1 MSQLPSRRLLEG
13 QEGVGAEAAPSTDTR
28 GDVPPP
34 KLPLPSRRLLQGK
47 DRAAA
52 RAMLKGI
59 GFDDKAL
66 AQPQVM
72 VAHAWIETMPCN
84 YNHRDLAAAVKN
96 GVRAGAGTPMEVNTI
111 AISDGVTM
119 GTEGMKTSL
128 VSREL
133 IADSIELVA
142 RGHYFD
148 ALCCIVGCDKT
159 IPAGAMALARVDRPG
174 IVLYSGSIEYG
185 HWRGRDV
192 AIADTFEAIGAEAAG
207 RITAAELKEIEDVTC
222 PGAGACGGQ
231 YTANTMAMVMEVLG
245 LSPFGYNTIP
255 AMDPKK
261 AAASTDAGRLL
272 MDVLA
277 ADRRPSAILTRASF
291 ENAIAAAAA
300 SGGSTNV
307 ALHIPALAA
316 EVGIEIT
323 IDDIDRISRRTPL
336 IADMKPWGN
345 YFAVDLYNA
354 GGIGLVT
361 KRLIEGGFIDGS
373 TLTVTGRPLG
383 EEVERVVEAP
393 GQNVV
398 HRLDDALAPEGGLV
412 ILRGNIAPE
421 GAIAKVTGHTMRTFA
436 GTARVFDDEDGA
448 LDAVLRGSIKPGDV
462 VVIRYEGPR
471 GGPGMPEMLSV
482 TAAIVG
488 KGWGEQVALVTDG
501 RFSGGTN
508 GLMLG
513 HVAPEAAIGGPL
525 AAVREGDRISIDV
538 DNRRVDVEGVDIA
551 ERMKDWRPRVAPYAT
566 GVMAKY
572 AALVGSAAKGAVTR
586 PPS

>member
-1 MSQLPSRRLLEG
+1 
-13 QEGVGAEAAPSTDTR
+13 
-28 GDVPPP
+28 
-34 KLPLPSRRLLQGK
+34 
-47 DRAAA
+47 
-52 RAMLKGI
+52 MLKGI
-59 GFDDKAL
+59 GFDDHAL
-66 AQPQVM
+66 SLPQVM
-72 VAHAWIETMPCN
+72 VSHAWIETMPCN
-84 YNHRDLAAAVKN
+84 YNQRDLAAAVKE
-96 GVRAGAGTPMEVNTI
+96 GVRAAGGTPQEVNTI

-133 IADSIELVA
+133 VADSIELVA

-148 ALCCIVGCDKT
+148 ALACVVGCDKT
-159 IPAGAMALARVDRPG
+159 IPAGAMALARVNRPG
-174 IVLYSGSIEYG
+174 LVLYSGSIAYG
-185 HWRGRDV
+185 HWRGRDL

-207 RITAAELKEIEDVTC
+207 RISAEELKEIEDATC

-255 AMDPKK
+255 AL
-261 AAASTDAGRLL
+261 DARKRPESVEAGKLL

-277 ADRRPSAILTRASF
+277 ADRRPSSILTRTSF

-307 ALHIPALAA
+307 ALHIPAIAA

-336 IADMKPWGN
+336 IADMKPWGR

-373 TLTVTGRPLG
+373 TMTVTGRTLG
-383 EEVERVVEAP
+383 EECERVVEAP
-393 GQNVV
+393 GQEVV
-398 HRLDDALAPEGGLV
+398 HKVDDALASEGGLV
-412 ILRGNIAPE
+412 ILRGNLAPE
-421 GAIAKVTGHTMRTFA
+421 GAIAKVTAHTMRSFT
-436 GTARVFDDEDGA
+436 GTARVFDDEDHA
-448 LDAVLRGSIKPGDV
+448 LDAVLRGGVGPGDV

-508 GLMLG
+508 GLMVG
-513 HVAPEAAIGGPL
+513 HVAPEAALGGPL
-525 AAVREGDRISIDV
+525 AAVRDGDRVTIDV
-538 DNRRVDVEGVDIA
+538 DGRRLELESVDIPD
-551 ERMKDWRPRVAPYAT
+551 RMRDWRPRVAPYAT

-572 AALVGSAAKGAVTR
+572 AALVGSAAQGAVTR
-586 PPS
+586 PPGTPALSPVP

>member
-1 MSQLPSRRLLEG
+1 MSQ
-13 QEGVGAEAAPSTDTR
+13 
-28 GDVPPP
+28 
-34 KLPLPSRRLLQGK
+34 PLPSRRILEGK

-59 GFDDKAL
+59 GFDDAAL
-66 AQPQVM
+66 SRPQVM
-72 VAHAWIETMPCN
+72 VSHSWIETMPCN
-84 YNHRDLAAAVKN
+84 YNQRDLAVSVKD
-96 GVRAGAGTPMEVNTI
+96 GVRAAGGTPMEVNTV

-128 VSREL
+128 VSRDL
-133 IADSIELVA
+133 ITDSIELVA

-159 IPAGAMALARVDRPG
+159 IPAGGMALARVDRPG
-174 IVLYSGSIEYG
+174 LVLYSGSIAYG
-185 HWRGRDV
+185 HWRGRKL

-207 RITAAELKEIEDVTC
+207 KISAQELKEIEDATC

-255 AMDPKK
+255 ALDPGK
-261 AAASTDAGRLL
+261 AQASADAGKLL
-272 MDVLA
+272 MEILA
-277 ADRRPSAILTRASF
+277 ADRRPSAILTRTSF

-307 ALHIPALAA
+307 ALHIPAIAA

-336 IADMKPWGN
+336 IADMKPWGK

-373 TLTVTGRPLG
+373 TMTVTGRTLG
-383 EEVERVVEAP
+383 EECQSVVEAT
-393 GQNVV
+393 GQDVV
-398 HRLDDALAPEGGLV
+398 HGLDDVLASEGGLV

-421 GAIAKVTGHTMRTFA
+421 GAIAKVTAHTMRSFS
-436 GTARVFDDEDGA
+436 GQARVFDNEDGA
-448 LDAVLRGSIKPGDV
+448 LEAVLRGGIKPGDV

-508 GLMLG
+508 GLMIG
-513 HVAPEAAIGGPL
+513 HVSPEAAIGGPL

-538 DNRRVDVEGVDIA
+538 DGRRLELEGVDIA
-551 ERMKDWRPRVAPYAT
+551 ARMKEWRPRVAPYAT

-572 AALVGSAAKGAVTR
+572 AALVGSAAQGALTR

>member
-1 MSQLPSRRLLEG
+1 
-13 QEGVGAEAAPSTDTR
+13 
-28 GDVPPP
+28 
-34 KLPLPSRRLLQGK
+34 
-47 DRAAA
+47 
-52 RAMLKGI
+52 MLKGI
-59 GFDDKAL
+59 GFDDQAL
-66 AQPQVM
+66 SRPQVM
-72 VAHAWIETMPCN
+72 VSHSWIETMPCN
-84 YNHRDLAAAVKN
+84 YNQRDLAAAVKE
-96 GVRAGAGTPMEVNTI
+96 GVRAAGGTPQEVNTI

-133 IADSIELVA
+133 ISDSIELVA

-159 IPAGAMALARVDRPG
+159 IPAGAMALARVNRPG
-174 IVLYSGSIEYG
+174 LVLYSGSIAYG
-185 HWRGRDV
+185 HWRGRNL

-207 RITAAELKEIEDVTC
+207 RISAEELKEIEDATC

-255 AMDPKK
+255 ALDPGKRP
-261 AAASTDAGRLL
+261 ASVETGKLL
-272 MDVLA
+272 MEVLD
-277 ADRRPSAILTRASF
+277 ADRRPSKILTRTSF

-307 ALHIPALAA
+307 ALHIPAIAA
-316 EVGIEIT
+316 EVGIEIS

-336 IADMKPWGN
+336 IADMKPWGK

-373 TLTVTGRPLG
+373 TMTVTGRTLAD
-383 EEVERVVEAP
+383 ECERVVEAP
-393 GQNVV
+393 GQDVV
-398 HRLDDALAPEGGLV
+398 HRTDDALASEGGLV
-412 ILRGNIAPE
+412 ILRGNLAPE
-421 GAIAKVTGHTMRTFA
+421 GAIAKVTAHTMRSFT
-436 GTARVFDDEDGA
+436 GKARVFDDEDHA
-448 LDAVLRGSIKPGDV
+448 LDAVLRGGVGPGDV

-508 GLMLG
+508 GLMVG
-513 HVAPEAAIGGPL
+513 HVAPEAALGGPI
-525 AAVREGDRISIDV
+525 AAVREGDRITIDV
-538 DNRRVDVEGVDIA
+538 NGRRLELDGVDIA
-551 ERMKDWRPRVAPYAT
+551 DRMREWSPRVAAYAT

-572 AALVGSAAKGAVTR
+572 AALVGSAAQGAVTR
-586 PPS
+586 APGTPVTIA

>member
-1 MSQLPSRRLLEG
+1 MASLPSRRLLE
-13 QEGVGAEAAPSTDTR
+13 
-28 GDVPPP
+28 
-34 KLPLPSRRLLQGK
+34 GK

-59 GFDDKAL
+59 GFDDRTL
-66 AQPQVM
+66 SQPQVM
-72 VAHAWIETMPCN
+72 VSHAWIETMPCN
-84 YNHRDLAAAVKN
+84 YNHREIAAHVKD
-96 GVRAGAGTPMEVNTI
+96 GVRAAGGTPMEVNTI

-133 IADSIELVA
+133 IADSLELVA

-148 ALCCIVGCDKT
+148 AVCAIVGCDKT

-174 IVLYSGSIEYG
+174 LVLYSGSIAYG
-185 HWRGRDV
+185 HWRGRDI
-192 AIADTFEAIGAEAAG
+192 AIADTFEAIGAESAG
-207 RITAAELKEIEDVTC
+207 QISAAELKEIEDASC

-231 YTANTMAMVMEVLG
+231 YTANTMAMVMEVMG

-255 AMDPKK
+255 ATNAGKGP
-261 AAASTDAGRLL
+261 ASVEVGSLL
-272 MDVLA
+272 MEVLA
-277 ADRRPSAILTRASF
+277 EDRRPSSFLTRTSF

-307 ALHIPALAA
+307 ALHIPAIAA
-316 EVGIEIT
+316 ELGIEIT

-336 IADMKPWGN
+336 LADMKPWGN

-361 KRLIEGGFIDGS
+361 RRLIEGGYVDGS
-373 TLTVTGRPLG
+373 AMTVTGRALAD
-383 EEVERVVEAP
+383 EVTAVTEAP
-393 GQNVV
+393 GQRVV
-398 HRLDDALAPEGGLV
+398 RRLDDTLAAEGGLV
-412 ILRGNIAPE
+412 ILRGNLAPE
-421 GAIAKVTGHTMRTFA
+421 GAIAKVTAHTMRTFS
-436 GTARVFDDEDGA
+436 GSARCFDDEDHA
-448 LDAVLRGSIKPGDV
+448 LDAVLRGGVEPGDV

-488 KGWGEQVALVTDG
+488 KGWGEKVALVTDG

-508 GLMLG
+508 GLMVG

-525 AAVREGDRISIDV
+525 AGVRDGDRVTIDV
-538 DNRRVDVEGVDIA
+538 DARRLDVEGVDLA
-551 ERMKDWRPRVAPYAT
+551 ERMRAWEPRVAAYAT

-572 AALVGSAAKGAVTR
+572 AALVGSAATGAVTR
-586 PPS
+586 PR

>member
-1 MSQLPSRRLLEG
+1 MSSLPSRRLLE
-13 QEGVGAEAAPSTDTR
+13 
-28 GDVPPP
+28 
-34 KLPLPSRRLLQGK
+34 GK

-59 GFDDKAL
+59 GFDDRSL

-72 VAHAWIETMPCN
+72 VSHAWIETMPCN
-84 YNHRDLAAAVKN
+84 YNHRDIAAQVKE
-96 GVRAGAGTPMEVNTI
+96 GVRAAGGTPMEVNTI

-133 IADSIELVA
+133 IADSLELVA

-148 ALCCIVGCDKT
+148 ALCCITACDKT
-159 IPAGAMALARVDRPG
+159 IPAGAMALTRVDRPG
-174 IVLYSGSIEYG
+174 FVLYSGSIAYG
-185 HWRGRDV
+185 HWRGRDI
-192 AIADTFEAIGAEAAG
+192 AIADTFEAIGAESAG
-207 RITAAELKEIEDVTC
+207 RISAAELKEIEDASC

-231 YTANTMAMVMEVLG
+231 YTANTMAMVLEVLG

-255 AMDPKK
+255 AIHAGKGP
-261 AAASTDAGRLL
+261 ASVEAGKLL

-277 ADRRPSAILTRASF
+277 ADRRPSSILTRTSF

-307 ALHIPALAA
+307 ALHIPAIAA

-323 IDDIDRISRRTPL
+323 IDDIDRISQRTPL
-336 IADMKPWGN
+336 IADMKPWGR

-361 KRLIEGGFIDGS
+361 RRLIEGGFIDGS
-373 TLTVTGRPLG
+373 AMTITGRTLAD
-383 EEVERVVEAP
+383 EVTAVTEAP
-393 GQNVV
+393 GQKVV
-398 HRLDDALAPEGGLV
+398 RRLDDALAAEGGLV
-412 ILRGNIAPE
+412 ILRGNLAPE
-421 GAIAKVTGHTMRTFA
+421 GAIVKVTAHTMRTFT
-436 GTARVFDDEDGA
+436 GKARVFDDEDHA
-448 LDAVLRGSIKPGDV
+448 LDAVLRGGVEPGDV

-488 KGWGEQVALVTDG
+488 KGWGEKVALVTDG

-508 GLMLG
+508 GLMVG
-513 HVAPEAAIGGPL
+513 HVAPEAAMGGPL
-525 AAVREGDRISIDV
+525 AGVRDGDRITIDV
-538 DNRRVDVEGVDIA
+538 DGRRLEVEDVDLE
-551 ERMKDWRPRVAPYAT
+551 ERMRDWKPRVAPYAT

-572 AALVGSAAKGAVTR
+572 AALVGSAATGAVTR
-586 PPS
+586 PPAAAND

>member
-1 MSQLPSRRLLEG
+1 MSAQLPSRRLLE
-13 QEGVGAEAAPSTDTR
+13 
-28 GDVPPP
+28 
-34 KLPLPSRRLLQGK
+34 GK

-59 GFDDKAL
+59 GFDDEAL
-66 AQPQVM
+66 RRPQVM
-72 VAHAWIETMPCN
+72 VSHSWIETMPCN
-84 YNHRDLAAAVKN
+84 YNQRDLAAAVKE
-96 GVRAGAGTPMEVNTI
+96 GVREAGGTPMEVNTV

-128 VSREL
+128 VSRDL

-174 IVLYSGSIEYG
+174 FVLYGGSIAYG
-185 HWRGRDV
+185 HWRGRNL

-207 RITAAELKEIEDVTC
+207 KISAEELKEIEDATC

-231 YTANTMAMVMEVLG
+231 YTANTMAMVLEVLG

-255 AMDPKK
+255 AMDPLKRP
-261 AAASTDAGRLL
+261 ASAGAGKLL
-272 MDVLA
+272 MEVLA
-277 ADRRPSAILTRASF
+277 ADRRPSTLLTRTSF

-307 ALHIPALAA
+307 ALHIPAIAA

-323 IDDIDRISRRTPL
+323 MGDIDRISRRTPL
-336 IADMKPWGN
+336 IADMKPWGR
-345 YFAVDLYNA
+345 YFAVDLYHA

-361 KRLIEGGFIDGS
+361 RRLIEGGFIDGS
-373 TLTVTGRPLG
+373 TMTVTGRTLG
-383 EEVERVVEAP
+383 EECEKALEAP
-393 GQNVV
+393 GQDVV
-398 HRLDDALAPEGGLV
+398 RRLDDTLAAEGGLV
-412 ILRGNIAPE
+412 VLTGNIAPE
-421 GAIAKVTGHTMRTFA
+421 GAIAKVTAHTMRSFT
-436 GTARVFDDEDGA
+436 GRARVFDDEDGA
-448 LDAVLRGSIKPGDV
+448 LEAVLRGGVEPGDV

-508 GLMLG
+508 GLMVG
-513 HVAPEAAIGGPL
+513 HVSPEAAMGGPL
-525 AAVREGDRISIDV
+525 AAIREGDRITIDV
-538 DNRRVDVEGVDIA
+538 DARRLQLEDVDVDA
-551 ERMKDWRPRVAPYAT
+551 RMKDWRPRVSPYAT

-572 AALVGSAAKGAVTR
+572 AALVGSAARGALTR

>member
-1 MSQLPSRRLLEG
+1 
-13 QEGVGAEAAPSTDTR
+13 
-28 GDVPPP
+28 
-34 KLPLPSRRLLQGK
+34 
-47 DRAAA
+47 
-52 RAMLKGI
+52 MLKGI

-66 AQPQVM
+66 PQPQVM
-72 VAHAWIETMPCN
+72 VAHSWIETMPCN
-84 YNHRDLAAAVKN
+84 YNQRDLAAAVKE
-96 GVRAGAGTPMEVNTI
+96 GVRAAGGTPMEVNTI

-159 IPAGAMALARVDRPG
+159 IPAGAMALARVNRPG
-174 IVLYSGSIEYG
+174 IVLYSGSIGYG
-185 HWRGRDV
+185 SWRGRNL

-207 RITAAELKEIEDVTC
+207 RITATELKEIEDVTC

-255 AMDPKK
+255 AMDAKK
-261 AAASTDAGRLL
+261 SAASTDAGRLL

-277 ADRRPSAILTRASF
+277 ADRRPSAILTRKSF

-307 ALHIPALAA
+307 ALHIPAIAA

-336 IADMKPWGN
+336 IADMKPWGR
-345 YFAVDLYNA
+345 YFAGDLYNA

-361 KRLIEGGFIDGS
+361 QRLIEGGFIDGS
-373 TLTVTGRPLG
+373 TMTVTGRTL
-383 EEVERVVEAP
+383 EEECRRVVEAP
-393 GQNVV
+393 GQKVV
-398 HRLDDALAPEGGLV
+398 HGTDDALAAEGGLV

-421 GAIAKVTGHTMRTFA
+421 GAIAKVTAHTMRSFS
-436 GTARVFDDEDGA
+436 GIARVFDDEDGA

-471 GGPGMPEMLSV
+471 GGPGMAEMLSA
-482 TAAIVG
+482 TAAIAG
-488 KGWGEQVALVTDG
+488 EGWGEQVALVTDG
-501 RFSGGTN
+501 RFSGGSN

-513 HVAPEAAIGGPL
+513 
-525 AAVREGDRISIDV
+525 
-538 DNRRVDVEGVDIA
+538 RR
-551 ERMKDWRPRVAPYAT
+551 
-566 GVMAKY
+566 
-572 AALVGSAAKGAVTR
+572 
-586 PPS
+586 

>member
-1 MSQLPSRRLLEG
+1 
-13 QEGVGAEAAPSTDTR
+13 
-28 GDVPPP
+28 
-34 KLPLPSRRLLQGK
+34 LPLPSRRLLQGK

-59 GFDDKAL
+59 GFDDQAL
-66 AQPQVM
+66 ARPQVM
-72 VAHAWIETMPCN
+72 VSHAWIETMPCN
-84 YNHRDLAAAVKN
+84 YNHRELAAAVKE
-96 GVRAGAGTPMEVNTI
+96 GVRAAGGTPMEVNNI

-148 ALCCIVGCDKT
+148 ALCCVVGCDKT

-174 IVLYSGSIEYG
+174 MVIYSGSIAYG
-185 HWRGRDV
+185 HWRGRDL

-207 RITAAELKEIEDVTC
+207 RISAEELKEIEDASC
-222 PGAGACGGQ
+222 PGPGACGGQ
-231 YTANTMAMVMEVLG
+231 YTANTMAMVTEVLG
-245 LSPFGYNTIP
+245 LSPLGYNTIP
-255 AMDPKK
+255 ATHPTK
-261 AAASTDAGRLL
+261 AAASVEAGKL
-272 MDVLA
+272 MMEILA
-277 ADRRPSAILTRASF
+277 ADRRPSAILTRTSF

-307 ALHIPALAA
+307 ALHIPAIAA

-336 IADMKPWGN
+336 IADMKPWGR

-373 TLTVTGRPLG
+373 AMTVTGRSLG
-383 EEVERVVEAP
+383 EECERVVEAP
-393 GQNVV
+393 GQEVV
-398 HRLDDALAPEGGLV
+398 RPTSDALAAEGGLV
-412 ILRGNIAPE
+412 ILRGNLAPE
-421 GAIAKVTGHTMRTFA
+421 GAIAKVTAHTMRSFT
-436 GTARVFDDEDGA
+436 GGARVFDDEDGA
-448 LDAVLRGSIKPGDV
+448 LQAVLHGGIEPGDV

-508 GLMLG
+508 GLMVG

-525 AAVREGDRISIDV
+525 AGIREGDRIHIDV
-538 DNRRVDVEGVDIA
+538 DRRRLEVEGVDLG
-551 ERMKDWRPRVAPYAT
+551 ERMRDWKPRVAPYAT

-572 AALVGSAAKGAVTR
+572 AALVGSAATGAVTR
-586 PPS
+586 PPSPSS

>member
-1 MSQLPSRRLLEG
+1 MSQLPSRRLLE
-13 QEGVGAEAAPSTDTR
+13 
-28 GDVPPP
+28 
-34 KLPLPSRRLLQGK
+34 GK

-72 VAHAWIETMPCN
+72 VSHAWIETMPCN
-84 YNHRDLAAAVKN
+84 YNQRDLAAAVKE
-96 GVRAGAGTPMEVNTI
+96 GVRAGGGTPMEVNTI

-174 IVLYSGSIEYG
+174 IVLYSGSIAYG
-185 HWRGRDV
+185 HWRGRNL

-207 RITAAELKEIEDVTC
+207 RISATELKEIEDATC

-245 LSPFGYNTIP
+245 LSPLGYNTIP
-255 AMDPKK
+255 AMDATK

-277 ADRRPSAILTRASF
+277 ADRRPSAILTRTSF

-373 TLTVTGRPLG
+373 AMTVTGRSLG
-383 EEVERVVEAP
+383 EECERVVEAP
-393 GQNVV
+393 G
-398 HRLDDALAPEGGLV
+398 RRSSTAPTT
-412 ILRGNIAPE
+412 RW
-421 GAIAKVTGHTMRTFA
+421 R
-436 GTARVFDDEDGA
+436 
-448 LDAVLRGSIKPGDV
+448 
-462 VVIRYEGPR
+462 
-471 GGPGMPEMLSV
+471 
-482 TAAIVG
+482 
-488 KGWGEQVALVTDG
+488 
-501 RFSGGTN
+501 
-508 GLMLG
+508 
-513 HVAPEAAIGGPL
+513 
-525 AAVREGDRISIDV
+525 
-538 DNRRVDVEGVDIA
+538 RRVD
-551 ERMKDWRPRVAPYAT
+551 W
-566 GVMAKY
+566 
-572 AALVGSAAKGAVTR
+572 
-586 PPS
+586 

>member
-1 MSQLPSRRLLEG
+1 MLE
-13 QEGVGAEAAPSTDTR
+13 
-28 GDVPPP
+28 
-34 KLPLPSRRLLQGK
+34 GK

-59 GFDDKAL
+59 GFDDHAL
-66 AQPQVM
+66 SLPQVM
-72 VAHAWIETMPCN
+72 VSHAWIETMPCN
-84 YNHRDLAAAVKN
+84 YNQRDLAAAVKE
-96 GVRAGAGTPMEVNTI
+96 GVRAAGGTPQEVNTI

-133 IADSIELVA
+133 VADSIELVA

-148 ALCCIVGCDKT
+148 ALACVVGCDKT
-159 IPAGAMALARVDRPG
+159 IPAGAMALARVNRPG
-174 IVLYSGSIEYG
+174 LVLYSGSIAYG
-185 HWRGRDV
+185 HWRGRDL

-207 RITAAELKEIEDVTC
+207 RISAEELKEIEDATC

-255 AMDPKK
+255 AMDAKK
-261 AAASTDAGRLL
+261 RPASVEAGRLL
-272 MDVLA
+272 MEVLA
-277 ADRRPSAILTRASF
+277 ADRRPSAILTRSSF

-307 ALHIPALAA
+307 ALHIPAIAA
-316 EVGIEIT
+316 EVGIEIS

-336 IADMKPWGN
+336 IADMKPWGR

-373 TLTVTGRPLG
+373 TLTVTGRTLA
-383 EEVERVVEAP
+383 EECERVVEVP
-393 GQNVV
+393 GQEVV
-398 HRLDDALAPEGGLV
+398 HRVDDALAAEGGLV
-412 ILRGNIAPE
+412 ILRGNLAPE
-421 GAIAKVTGHTMRTFA
+421 GAIAKVTAHTMRSFT
-436 GTARVFDDEDGA
+436 GTARVFDDEDHA
-448 LDAVLRGSIKPGDV
+448 LDAVLRGGAGPGDV

-508 GLMLG
+508 GLMVG
-513 HVAPEAAIGGPL
+513 HVAPEAALGGPL
-525 AAVREGDRISIDV
+525 AVVRDGDRVSIDV
-538 DNRRVDVEGVDIA
+538 DGRRLQLEGVDVA
-551 ERMKDWRPRVAPYAT
+551 DRMRDWRPRVAPYAT

-572 AALVGSAAKGAVTR
+572 AALVGSAATGAVTR
-586 PPS
+586 PPGTPVLSPAR

>member
-1 MSQLPSRRLLEG
+1 
-13 QEGVGAEAAPSTDTR
+13 
-28 GDVPPP
+28 
-34 KLPLPSRRLLQGK
+34 
-47 DRAAA
+47 
-52 RAMLKGI
+52 MLKGI
-59 GFDDKAL
+59 GFDDQAL
-66 AQPQVM
+66 SQPQVM
-72 VAHAWIETMPCN
+72 VSHAWIETMPCN
-84 YNHRDLAAAVKN
+84 YNHRELAVAVKE
-96 GVRAGAGTPMEVNTI
+96 GVRRAGGTPMEVNTI

-133 IADSIELVA
+133 ITDSIELVA

-159 IPAGAMALARVDRPG
+159 IPAGAMALARLDRPG
-174 IVLYSGSIEYG
+174 IVLYSGSIAYG
-185 HWRGRDV
+185 HWRGRNL

-207 RITAAELKEIEDVTC
+207 KISAAELKEIEDISC

-245 LSPFGYNTIP
+245 LSPLGYNSLP
-255 AMDPKK
+255 ALDPGKG
-261 AAASTDAGRLL
+261 AASSDAGRLL
-272 MDVLA
+272 MEVLA
-277 ADRRPSAILTRASF
+277 ADRRPSSFLTRTSF

-307 ALHIPALAA
+307 ALHIPAIAA
-316 EVGIEIT
+316 ELGIDIT

-336 IADMKPWGN
+336 IADMKPWGRF
-345 YFAVDLYNA
+345 FAVDLFEA

-361 KRLIEGGFIDGS
+361 RRLIEGGFIDGS
-373 TLTVTGRPLG
+373 AMTVTGRSLG
-383 EEVERVVEAP
+383 DEVERVVEKP
-393 GQNVV
+393 GQEVV
-398 HRLDDALAPEGGLV
+398 HRVDDALAPEGGLV
-412 ILRGNIAPE
+412 ILRGNLAPE
-421 GAIAKVTGHTMRTFA
+421 GAIAKVTAHTMRSFT
-436 GTARVFDDEDGA
+436 GTARVFEDEDHA
-448 LDAVLRGSIKPGDV
+448 LDGVLRGGVAPGDV
-462 VVIRYEGPR
+462 VVIRYEGPK

-508 GLMLG
+508 GLMVG

-525 AAVREGDRISIDV
+525 AGVAEGDRITIDV
-538 DNRRVDVEGVDIA
+538 DQRRLDVEGVDLV
-551 ERMKDWRPRVAPYAT
+551 ERMRDWKPRVSPYAT

-572 AALVGSAAKGAVTR
+572 AALVGSAATGAVTR

>member
-1 MSQLPSRRLLEG
+1 
-13 QEGVGAEAAPSTDTR
+13 
-28 GDVPPP
+28 
-34 KLPLPSRRLLQGK
+34 
-47 DRAAA
+47 
-52 RAMLKGI
+52 
-59 GFDDKAL
+59 
-66 AQPQVM
+66 
-72 VAHAWIETMPCN
+72 MPCN
-84 YNHRDLAAAVKN
+84 YNQRDLAKAVKE
-96 GVRAGAGTPMEVNTI
+96 GVRAAGGTPQEVNTI

-133 IADSIELVA
+133 ITDSLELVA

-174 IVLYSGSIEYG
+174 LVLYSGSIAYG
-185 HWRGRDV
+185 HWRGKNL

-207 RITAAELKEIEDVTC
+207 RISAAELKEIEDATC

-255 AMDPKK
+255 ALDPGKR
-261 AAASTDAGRLL
+261 AATVEAGKLL
-272 MDVLA
+272 MEVLA
-277 ADRRPSAILTRASF
+277 ADRRPSSILTRTSF

-307 ALHIPALAA
+307 ALHIPAIAA
-316 EVGIEIT
+316 EVGIEIS

-336 IADMKPWGN
+336 IADMKPWGK

-361 KRLIEGGFIDGS
+361 RRLIEGGFIDGS
-373 TLTVTGRPLG
+373 TMTVTGRTLA
-383 EEVERVVEAP
+383 EECERVVEAP
-393 GQNVV
+393 GQDVV
-398 HRLDDALAPEGGLV
+398 HRLGDALAAEGGLV
-412 ILRGNIAPE
+412 ILRGNLAPE
-421 GAIAKVTGHTMRTFA
+421 GAIAKVTAHTMRSFSGSA
-436 GTARVFDDEDGA
+436 KVFDDEDHA
-448 LDAVLRGSIKPGDV
+448 LDAVLRGGVGPGDI

-501 RFSGGTN
+501 RFSGGTS
-508 GLMLG
+508 GLMVG
-513 HVAPEAAIGGPL
+513 HVAPEAALGGPL
-525 AAVREGDRISIDV
+525 AAVRDGDRITIDV
-538 DNRRVDVEGVDIA
+538 DGRRLELEGADISD
-551 ERMKDWRPRVAPYAT
+551 RMRDWKPRTAPYAT

-572 AALVGSAAKGAVTR
+572 AALVGSAAMGAVTR
-586 PPS
+586 PPAPPVTVA

>member
-1 MSQLPSRRLLEG
+1 MASLPSRRLLE
-13 QEGVGAEAAPSTDTR
+13 
-28 GDVPPP
+28 
-34 KLPLPSRRLLQGK
+34 GK

-59 GFDDKAL
+59 GFDDRTL
-66 AQPQVM
+66 SQPQVM
-72 VAHAWIETMPCN
+72 VSHAWIETMPCN
-84 YNHRDLAAAVKN
+84 YNHREIAAHVKD
-96 GVRAGAGTPMEVNTI
+96 GVRAAGGTPMEVNTI

-133 IADSIELVA
+133 IADSLELVA

-148 ALCCIVGCDKT
+148 AVCAIVGCDKT

-174 IVLYSGSIEYG
+174 LVLYSGSIAYG
-185 HWRGRDV
+185 HWRGRDI
-192 AIADTFEAIGAEAAG
+192 AIADTFEAIGAESAG
-207 RITAAELKEIEDVTC
+207 QISAAELKEIEDASC

-231 YTANTMAMVMEVLG
+231 YTANTMAMVMEVMG

-255 AMDPKK
+255 ATNAGKGP
-261 AAASTDAGRLL
+261 ASVEVGSLL
-272 MDVLA
+272 MEVLA
-277 ADRRPSAILTRASF
+277 EDRRPSSFLTRTSF

-307 ALHIPALAA
+307 ALHIPAIAA
-316 EVGIEIT
+316 ELGIEIT

-336 IADMKPWGN
+336 LADMKPWGN

-361 KRLIEGGFIDGS
+361 RRLIEGGHIDGS
-373 TLTVTGRPLG
+373 AMTVTGRALAD
-383 EEVERVVEAP
+383 EVTAVTEAP
-393 GQNVV
+393 GQRVV
-398 HRLDDALAPEGGLV
+398 RRLDDTLAAEGGLV
-412 ILRGNIAPE
+412 ILRGNLAPE
-421 GAIAKVTGHTMRTFA
+421 GAIAKVTAHTMRTFS
-436 GTARVFDDEDGA
+436 GSARCFDDEDHA
-448 LDAVLRGSIKPGDV
+448 LDAVLRGGVEPGDV

-488 KGWGEQVALVTDG
+488 KGWGEKVALVTDG

-508 GLMLG
+508 GLMVG

-525 AAVREGDRISIDV
+525 AGVRDGDRVTIDV
-538 DNRRVDVEGVDIA
+538 DARRLDVEGVDLA
-551 ERMKDWRPRVAPYAT
+551 ERMRAWEPRVAAYAT

-572 AALVGSAAKGAVTR
+572 AALVGSAATGAVTR
-586 PPS
+586 PR

>member
-1 MSQLPSRRLLEG
+1 
-13 QEGVGAEAAPSTDTR
+13 
-28 GDVPPP
+28 
-34 KLPLPSRRLLQGK
+34 
-47 DRAAA
+47 
-52 RAMLKGI
+52 MLKGI

-72 VAHAWIETMPCN
+72 VAHSWIETMPCN
-84 YNHRDLAAAVKN
+84 YNQRDLAAAVKE
-96 GVRAGAGTPMEVNTI
+96 GVRAGGGTPMEVNTV

-174 IVLYSGSIEYG
+174 IVLYSGSIAYG

-207 RITAAELKEIEDVTC
+207 RITATELKEIEDVTC

-255 AMDPKK
+255 AMDATK

-277 ADRRPSAILTRASF
+277 ADRRPSSILTRTSF

-373 TLTVTGRPLG
+373 TMTVTGRPLG
-383 EEVERVVEAP
+383 EECERVVEAA
-393 GQNVV
+393 GQKVV
-398 HRLDDALAPEGGLV
+398 RRLDDALAAEGGLV

-421 GAIAKVTGHTMRTFA
+421 GAIAKVTAHTMRSFS

-448 LDAVLRGSIKPGDV
+448 LDAVLHGGIKPGDV

-513 HVAPEAAIGGPL
+513 HVAPEAAMGGPL
-525 AAVREGDRISIDV
+525 AAVREGDRISIDI
-538 DNRRVDVEGVDIA
+538 DNRRVDVEDVDIA

-572 AALVGSAAKGAVTR
+572 AALVGSAAKGAITR
-586 PPS
+586 PPA

>member
-1 MSQLPSRRLLEG
+1 
-13 QEGVGAEAAPSTDTR
+13 
-28 GDVPPP
+28 
-34 KLPLPSRRLLQGK
+34 
-47 DRAAA
+47 
-52 RAMLKGI
+52 MLKGI
-59 GFDDKAL
+59 GFDDEAL
-66 AQPQVM
+66 SRAQVM
-72 VAHAWIETMPCN
+72 VSHSWIETMPCN
-84 YNHRDLAAAVKN
+84 YNQRDLAEAVKE
-96 GVRAGAGTPMEVNTI
+96 GVRAAGGTPQEVNTI

-133 IADSIELVA
+133 ITDSLELVA

-174 IVLYSGSIEYG
+174 LVLYSGSIAYG
-185 HWRGRDV
+185 HWRGKNL

-207 RITAAELKEIEDVTC
+207 RISAAELKEIEDATC

-255 AMDPKK
+255 ALDPGKR
-261 AAASTDAGRLL
+261 AATVEAGKLL

-277 ADRRPSAILTRASF
+277 ADRRPSSILTRTSF

-307 ALHIPALAA
+307 ALHIPAIAA
-316 EVGIEIT
+316 EVGIEIS

-336 IADMKPWGN
+336 IADMKPWGK

-361 KRLIEGGFIDGS
+361 RRLIEGGFIDGS
-373 TLTVTGRPLG
+373 TMTVTGRTLA
-383 EEVERVVEAP
+383 EECERVVEAP
-393 GQNVV
+393 GQDVV
-398 HRLDDALAPEGGLV
+398 HRLGDALAAEGGLV
-412 ILRGNIAPE
+412 ILRGNLAPE
-421 GAIAKVTGHTMRTFA
+421 GAIAKVTAHTMRSFSGSA
-436 GTARVFDDEDGA
+436 KVFDDEDHA
-448 LDAVLRGSIKPGDV
+448 LDAVLRGGVGPGDI

-501 RFSGGTN
+501 RFSGGTS
-508 GLMLG
+508 GLMVG
-513 HVAPEAAIGGPL
+513 HVAPEAALGGPL
-525 AAVREGDRISIDV
+525 AAVRDGDRITIDV
-538 DNRRVDVEGVDIA
+538 DGRRLELEGADISD
-551 ERMKDWRPRVAPYAT
+551 RMRDWKPRTAPYAT

-572 AALVGSAAKGAVTR
+572 AALVGSAAMGAVTR
-586 PPS
+586 PPAPPVTVA

>member
-1 MSQLPSRRLLEG
+1 MSELPSRRMLE
-13 QEGVGAEAAPSTDTR
+13 
-28 GDVPPP
+28 
-34 KLPLPSRRLLQGK
+34 GK

-59 GFDDKAL
+59 GFDDAAL
-66 AQPQVM
+66 QRPQVM
-72 VAHAWIETMPCN
+72 VSHCWIETMPCN
-84 YNHRDLAAAVKN
+84 YNHRDLALEVKA
-96 GVRAGAGTPMEVNTI
+96 GVRAAGGTPQEVNTI

-128 VSREL
+128 VSRDL
-133 IADSIELVA
+133 ITDSIELVA

-159 IPAGAMALARVDRPG
+159 IPAGAMALARVNRPG
-174 IVLYSGSIEYG
+174 IVLYSGSIAYG
-185 HWRGRDV
+185 HWRGRNL

-207 RITAAELKEIEDVTC
+207 KITAAELKEIEDATC

-231 YTANTMAMVMEVLG
+231 YTANTMAMVLEILG

-255 AMDPKK
+255 ALHPSKGPAS
-261 AAASTDAGRLL
+261 AAAGQLL
-272 MDVLA
+272 MAVLA
-277 ADRRPSAILTRASF
+277 ADRRPASILTRTSF

-307 ALHIPALAA
+307 ALHIPAIAA

-323 IDDIDRISRRTPL
+323 LDDIDRISRRTPL
-336 IADMKPWGN
+336 IADMKPWGK

-361 KRLIEGGFIDGS
+361 KSLIDGGFIDPS
-373 TLTVTGRPLG
+373 TMTVTGRTLG
-383 EEVERVVEAP
+383 DECQAVVAAP
-393 GQNVV
+393 GQDVV
-398 HRLDDALAPEGGLV
+398 HSTADSMAAEGGLV
-412 ILRGNIAPE
+412 VLRGNIAPE
-421 GAIAKVTGHTMRTFA
+421 GSIAKVTAHTMRSFT
-436 GTARVFDDEDGA
+436 GVARVFDNEDAA
-448 LDAVLRGSIKPGDV
+448 LNAVLRGGIVPGDV

-488 KGWGEQVALVTDG
+488 KGWGDQVALVTDG

-508 GLMLG
+508 GLMIG
-513 HVAPEAAIGGPL
+513 HVSPEAALGGPL
-525 AAVREGDRISIDV
+525 AGVHEGDRIVIDV
-538 DNRRVDVEGVDIA
+538 DARRLDVEGVDLA
-551 ERMKDWRPRVAPYAT
+551 ERMRDWKPRLAPYAT

-572 AALVGSAAKGAVTR
+572 AALVGSAAQGALTR
-586 PPS
+586 PK